1 MGTAKPN
8 TYRGA
13 HAERE
18 VEMQRIIDYRIVAG
32 DNGWVSNNVALLVK
46 EGWQPLGPLVFI
58 RAAGERV
65 AQAIVRYEVV

>member
-1 MGTAKPN
+1 
-8 TYRGA
+8 
-13 HAERE
+13 
-18 VEMQRIIDYRIVAG
+18 MQRIIDYRIVAG

-58 RAAGERV
+58 PAAGERL

>member
-32 DNGWVSNNVALLVK
+32 DNGWVSNDVALLVK
-46 EGWQPLGPLVFI
+46 EGRQPLL
-58 RAAGERV
+58 
-65 AQAIVRYEVV
+65 